1 MPTLYT
7 IYCPAVPEHRVG
19 WTPIPAPY
27 QALPLMPPGK
37 PGKNPE
43 LVRVLQRC
51 PTGKWKR
58 IPIQCVC
65 VRRMQHGRGGNP

>member
-51 PTGKWKR
+51 PS
-58 IPIQCVC
+58 CV
-65 VRRMQHGRGGNP
+65 VRLQFGR

>member
-1 MPTLYT
+1 MPKLYA
-7 IYCPAVPEHRVG
+7 IHCPAVPTHRVD

-27 QALPLMPPGK
+27 QSLPLMAAGR

-51 PTGKWKR
+51 PS
-58 IPIQCVC
+58 CV
-65 VRRMQHGRGGNP
+65 VRFLMQR